1 MTNGSKSLEENT
13 HVFSNQT
20 FISNNRKE
28 NNMTPMKNTF
38 QYYWIRFTASR
49 QSDLERGEVS
59 ATTVVMAAALIALA
73 IAVGATIT
81 ARVRD
86 KANSLDLG

>member
-1 MTNGSKSLEENT
+1 MSYFRQAWE
-13 HVFSNQT
+13 
-20 FISNNRKE
+20 
-28 NNMTPMKNTF
+28 
-38 QYYWIRFTASR
+38 YYRVRFDASR
-49 QSDLERGEVS
+49 SSDKERGEVS

-81 ARVRD
+81 SRVRE